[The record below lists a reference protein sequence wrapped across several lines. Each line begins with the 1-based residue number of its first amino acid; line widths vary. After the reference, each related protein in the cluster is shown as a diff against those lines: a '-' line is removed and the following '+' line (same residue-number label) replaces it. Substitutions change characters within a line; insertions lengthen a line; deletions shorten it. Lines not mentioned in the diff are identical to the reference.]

1 MLTAR
6 YYNAAGEQ
14 ADDVQLPEELFD
26 GRVHEAALHQTVKAY
41 LANQRQG
48 TAATKT
54 RGMVSGGNRKA
65 WRQKGTGRA
74 RQGSTRAPHWRGG
87 GVVFGPSPRSY
98 HQDVPRKVKALARRS
113 AFNQRALNGEI
124 AVVER
129 LAADAPK
136 TSAFAALLG
145 KIGVGDAK
153 RVLILTDGASQN
165 VYLSA
170 RNLPNVEVMP
180 FAQAS
185 AYDVMVARQLVIE
198 QAALDSVKAGAPA
211 ETPEEVVNA

>member
-6 YYNAAGEQ
+6 FYSAAGEQ
-14 ADDVQLPEELFD
+14 SGDVQLPEELFD

-48 TAATKT
+48 THATKT
-54 RGMVSGGNRKA
+54 RAMVSGGNRKA

-74 RQGSTRAPHWRGG
+74 RQGSMRAPHWRGG
-87 GVVFGPSPRSY
+87 GIVFGPSPRSY
-98 HQDVPRKVKALARRS
+98 RQDVPRKVKALAKRS

-124 AVVER
+124 AVIER
-129 LAADAPK
+129 LAAEAPK
-136 TSAFAALLG
+136 TRPFADLLG
-145 KIGVGDAK
+145 RIGVAGAK
-153 RVLILTDGASQN
+153 RVLVLTDGAKEN

-180 FAQAS
+180 FTQAS
-185 AYDVMVARQLVIE
+185 AYDVMVARQVLIE
-198 QAALDSVKAGAPA
+198 QAALDAVKSGAGAG
-211 ETPEEVVNA
+211 EVVNA